1 MYIYIYI
8 YIYIYVYVYVQTEN
22 LGQIYYVR
30 EFDHYAPKRHTRKHS
45 IMPKHFL
52 LIWHYTPFNNT
63 M

>member
-1 MYIYIYI
+1 M
-8 YIYIYVYVYVQTEN
+8 YIYVYVYVQTEN